1 MIEIIAEIA
10 NAHQG
15 SYKTAIRLADK
26 AFLHGADAIKF
37 QIYFADEL
45 LVKSHS
51 RYNHFVNQSFSIN
64 QWHKIL
70 KSQKNRKIYC
80 DVFGFKALGLAV
92 KHKVFGVKIHSSD
105 LENLELIKKIPRRMK
120 VLLSCGGSNLFD
132 ISNAIKILNNKGI
145 KPVLMHGF
153 QAYPTKIEDINLNR
167 FKLLKNQFKNNVEI
181 GFQDHTSGS
190 DKINFYLP
198 VLAIG
203 MGATFIEKHITFNRA
218 RKKVDYYSSIEP
230 KKLEKFVK
238 IIRSLEKS
246 FILKESFFSP
256 SEKNYSYTTTKNW
269 VAKKNIEKGQKLS
282 LSNLSLKRIDQTES
296 FNADFETIKNKAAIA
311 SIKKDQKINFT
322 LVKQNIC
329 AMVSVRSKS
338 KRLNNKWKLNICGKP
353 TLYHLITRL
362 KKSKLLDEIIICTT
376 NNREDDKIINF
387 AKKNKIKFF
396 RGSELNVLGRIL
408 GAAKKFGNFDHLVRV
423 TGDDI
428 LIDHKYLDIA
438 IRHHL
443 SKNSDYT
450 DHKLLPSG
458 TETEVFS
465 HVFLKKL
472 NKAIMFNNDTEYLTT
487 FITNHKDQFKIS
499 SAPVKKKH
507 QSNFSMTIDTKNDFL
522 KVKNFLIS
530 MEKKRNLYNYSI
542 DNVVKYL
549 KKLNKQKYK
558 NIKKKKYKPNT
569 SLNWDIFQ

>member
-64 QWHKIL
+64 KWHKIL

-80 DVFGFKALGLAV
+80 DVFGLKALGLAV
-92 KHKVFGVKIHSSD
+92 KYKVFGVKIHSSD

-230 KKLEKFVK
+230 KKLEEFVK
-238 IIRSLEKS
+238 IIRRLEKS

-269 VAKKNIEKGQKLS
+269 VAKKNIKKGQMLS
-282 LSNLSLKRIDQTES
+282 SSNLSLKRVDQKES
-296 FNADFETIKNKAAIA
+296 FNADFATIKDKVAIA
-311 SIKKDQKINFT
+311 SIEKDQKIKFSH
-322 LVKQNIC
+322 VKQKIC
-329 AMVSVRSKS
+329 AMVCVRSKS

-353 TLYHLITRL
+353 ILYHLITRL
-362 KKSKLLDEIIICTT
+362 KKSKLLDEIVICTT
-376 NNREDDKIINF
+376 SNREDDKIINF

-408 GAAKKFGNFDHLVRV
+408 GASKKFGNFDHLVRV

-428 LIDHKYLDIA
+428 LIDHNYLDIA

-472 NKAIMFNNDTEYLTT
+472 DKAIKFNDDTEYLTT
-487 FITNHKDQFKIS
+487 FISNHKDQFKVS
-499 SAPVKKKH
+499 SAPVQKKH

-522 KVKNFLIS
+522 KVKNFLTK
-530 MEKKRNLYNYSI
+530 MKKNRLLYNYSI
-542 DNVVKYL
+542 DDVVRYL
-549 KKLNKQKYK
+549 KNLNKIKYK
-558 NIKKKKYKPNT
+558 NKNKKNFKPNT
-569 SLNWDIFQ
+569 KLLWDIFR